1 MKRRKKCINI
11 IAQILLVISIMLSVL
26 AIFVNS
32 IVLNKNTYLN
42 ILSKEGTYAQI
53 KQSVYDKIDTAIGSK
68 NIGNDV
74 KEQIITEDDIRNE
87 ADSVVTSFVQ
97 YLKTGE
103 KNVAPINTEIY
114 KQRIAKILN
123 TIVDNL
129 VSPSKDDLSF
139 NNNIDMQPTNVS
151 FYKDEPQSEE
161 VTHINNALQY
171 ENKMING
178 NKLSF
183 DNMMIVKDNSKHGQD
198 SISMERLMTSSE
210 AQSKI
215 QSILKE
221 KGLTEEQARQKMAE
235 KGITDEQA
243 LKILQGYGITIDD
256 APQSSSSN
264 NSSATTSKGSQ
275 SKTSQQT
282 DNGNTNTNSYVTPS
296 DNQSQTSGS
305 VSNENQSQTADGTYN
320 SMNQDSSNAEL
331 SGQNNEKIG
340 SVQNDSNGESKSA
353 SSFVNKLKNEI
364 INSIIIDDGT
374 STEQKLNTIKNT
386 LLDEVGTRIDN
397 EIQKINLNKLM
408 GSNKLQALAKITS
421 IFYKMFW
428 AFMILPII
436 LILALIKLN
445 NAKVYLSLRS
455 IGSAFLVSGLILFTV
470 FFGGYTSKFYENI
483 NVNTVYFKDV
493 IAIIIKHFLINL
505 SIAGVITSVIGLLL
519 LTPMIK
525 KNFINKVR

>member
-1 MKRRKKCINI
+1 MKRRKKYITI

-26 AIFVNS
+26 GIFINS

-53 KQSVYDKIDTAIGSK
+53 KQSVYDKIDTTIGSK
-68 NIGNDV
+68 DIGNDV

-87 ADSVVTSFVQ
+87 ADNVITGLVQ

-103 KNVAPINTEIY
+103 NNVAPINTEIY
-114 KQRIAKILN
+114 KQRITKILN

-139 NNNIDMQPTNVS
+139 NNNIDIQPTNVS
-151 FYKDEPQSEE
+151 FYKYEPQSEE
-161 VTHINNALQY
+161 VIYINNALQY
-171 ENKMING
+171 ENKMIDG

-198 SISMERLMTSSE
+198 SIPMERLMTSSE

-243 LKILQGYGITIDD
+243 LKILQGYGITINDV
-256 APQSSSSN
+256 PQSSSSN

-282 DNGNTNTNSYVTPS
+282 DNTNSSVTPS
-296 DNQSQTSGS
+296 DNQSQISGGIY
-305 VSNENQSQTADGTYN
+305 NENQSQTADGTYN
-320 SMNQDSSNAEL
+320 NSMNQESSNTEL

-340 SVQNDSNGESKSA
+340 SVQNDSNGESKGV
-353 SSFVNKLKNEI
+353 SFIDKLKGDI
-364 INSIIIDDGT
+364 INSIITDDGT
-374 STEQKLNTIKNT
+374 STDQKLNTIKNT

-408 GSNKLQALAKITS
+408 ESNKLQALAKITS

-445 NAKVYLSLRS
+445 NGKVYLSLRS
-455 IGSAFLVSGLILFTV
+455 IGSAFLLSGLILFTV
-470 FFGGYTSKFYENI
+470 FFGGYISKFYENI

-493 IAIIIKHFLINL
+493 IAIIMKHFLIDL

>member
-1 MKRRKKCINI
+1 MKKRKRYINI

-68 NIGNDV
+68 KIGNDV

-87 ADSVVTSFVQ
+87 ADSVVTGLVQ

-103 KNVAPINTEIY
+103 NNVAPINTEVY

-139 NNNIDMQPTNVS
+139 NNNIDIQPTNVS
-151 FYKDEPQSEE
+151 FYKGESKSEE
-161 VTHINNALQY
+161 VIHINNALQY
-171 ENKMING
+171 ENKMIHG

-183 DNMMIVKDNSKHGQD
+183 DNMMIVKDNSKYGQD

-235 KGITDEQA
+235 KGITEEQA
-243 LKILQGYGITIDD
+243 LKILQGYGVTIDD
-256 APQSSSSN
+256 VPQSSSSN

-282 DNGNTNTNSYVTPS
+282 DNGNTNSSVTPS

-305 VSNENQSQTADGTYN
+305 VYNEDQSQTADGAYN
-320 SMNQDSSNAEL
+320 SMNQDSSNTES
-331 SGQNNEKIG
+331 SGQSNEKIG
-340 SVQNDSNGESKSA
+340 SVQNDSNEESKGV
-353 SSFVNKLKNEI
+353 SFIDKLKDEV
-364 INSIIIDDGT
+364 INSIITNDGT
-374 STEQKLNTIKNT
+374 STEQKLNTIKNK

-408 GSNKLQALAKITS
+408 ESNKLQALAKITS

-436 LILALIKLN
+436 LILVLIKLN
-445 NAKVYLSLRS
+445 NRKIYLSLRS
-455 IGSAFLVSGLILFTV
+455 IGSAFLLSGLILFTV
-470 FFGGYTSKFYENI
+470 FFGGYISKFYENI

-519 LTPMIK
+519 LIPMIK
-525 KNFINKVR
+525 KSFINKVR

>member
-1 MKRRKKCINI
+1 MKRRKKYINI

-26 AIFVNS
+26 AIFINS

-87 ADSVVTSFVQ
+87 ADNVITGLVQ

-103 KNVAPINTEIY
+103 NNVAPINTEIY
-114 KQRIAKILN
+114 KQRITKILN
-123 TIVDNL
+123 TIVNNL

-139 NNNIDMQPTNVS
+139 NNNIDIQPTNVS
-151 FYKDEPQSEE
+151 FYKYEPQSEK
-161 VTHINNALQY
+161 VIYMNNALQY
-171 ENKMING
+171 ENKRIDR

-183 DNMMIVKDNSKHGQD
+183 DNMMVVKDNSKYGQD

-215 QSILKE
+215 KSILKE

-282 DNGNTNTNSYVTPS
+282 DNGNNNTNSSVTTS

-305 VSNENQSQTADGTYN
+305 VSNGNQSQTADGTYN

-340 SVQNDSNGESKSA
+340 SVQNDSNGESKGV
-353 SSFVNKLKNEI
+353 SFIDKLKGEI
-364 INSIIIDDGT
+364 INSIITDDGT
-374 STEQKLNTIKNT
+374 STDQKLNTIKNT

-408 GSNKLQALAKITS
+408 ESNKLQAVAKITS

-428 AFMILPII
+428 AFMIMPII

-445 NAKVYLSLRS
+445 NGKVYLSLRS

-470 FFGGYTSKFYENI
+470 FFGGYISKFYENI

-493 IAIIIKHFLINL
+493 IAIIMKHFLINL
-505 SIAGVITSVIGLLL
+505 WVAGVITSVIGLLL